1 MVDAATGGT
10 PRLFGTADAFDVQIS
25 RNDLEGEIVLTAT
38 GVVFIPKYEV
48 IQRSLELRPATI
60 PGSLPPTPFGG
71 NATLLRKGDVLRI
84 PWVTKTANSVV
95 EVTVTSAS
103 GTLTVVFSTRKD
115 ASGARV
121 GWTW

>member
-48 IQRSLELRPATI
+48 IQRSLERARLQSQAP
-60 PGSLPPTPFGG
+60 PPTPFGG